1 MVCNYSNSI
10 AIKYG
15 INAALIAG
23 YIREKLEKTDINSGD
38 VPWERITIKKLTGTF
53 PFLGEK
59 AVRNAIKR
67 LKKGNIIISKQY
79 GKEHFDHA
87 NYYSITAHGYAV
99 MRGDEKNDRKK
110 NGGNL

>member
-1 MVCNYSNSI
+1 MTCKYSNTI
-10 AIKYG
+10 AVKYG

-23 YIREKLEKTDINSGD
+23 YIQGIIENTNLNIVSD
-38 VPWERITIKKLTGTF
+38 PWVRMTIKDLTGIF

-67 LKKGNIIISKQY
+67 LKKGNILISKQL
-79 GKEHFDHA
+79 GKEFFDHA
-87 NYYSITAHGYAV
+87 NHYSITAHGYAV